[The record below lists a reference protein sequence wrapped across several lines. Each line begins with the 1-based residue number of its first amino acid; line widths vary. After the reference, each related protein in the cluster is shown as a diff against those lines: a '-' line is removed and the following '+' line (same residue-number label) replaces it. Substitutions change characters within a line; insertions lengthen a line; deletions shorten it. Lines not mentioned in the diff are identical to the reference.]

1 MNLAI
6 EALFGSAGVALDKY
20 LRTLNWVYMFQN
32 FAGLLSYLR
41 YDNIYL
47 EDPQIPFSDL
57 NEIKNMPIHFGE
69 FIIDFICSEYQEST
83 ENTNSS
89 AGSGVDPQQNSNTQF
104 GNSIFDGICS
114 PTSAKQPMRL
124 VLLTRFVSRS
134 GK

>member
-32 FAGLLSYLR
+32 FAGLLSYLK

-57 NEIKNMPIHFGE
+57 NEIRNMPIHFGE
-69 FIIDFICSEYQEST
+69 YIIDFICSEYQAPT

-89 AGSGVDPQQNSNTQF
+89 AGSGVDQQQDSNTKF
-104 GNSIFDGICS
+104 GNSIFDGICGH
-114 PTSAKQPMRL
+114 TSAKQAMRL
-124 VLLTRFVSRS
+124 FLLTRFVSRS